1 MLCRVL
7 LAISW
12 PTVTTNLVPPASMA
26 AMLGCFVADMVMSAG
41 AVLSKAVPGLS
52 DL

>member
-1 MLCRVL
+1 M
-7 LAISW
+7 I
-12 PTVTTNLVPPASMA
+12 
-26 AMLGCFVADMVMSAG
+26 GCFVADMVMSAG